1 MLTFVI
7 IISVHIMHIWIT
19 FLSAIG
25 NLDTFAE
32 GHRDNSK
39 GIKENKEITKKCDYS
54 LYTRRSVGRDS
65 TVGIETR

>member
-19 FLSAIG
+19 FLSATG

-32 GHRDNSK
+32 GHRDISK
-39 GIKENKEITKKCDYS
+39 GMKVNKKIIKKCDYS
-54 LYTRRSVGRDS
+54 LYTRFVGRDS
-65 TVGIETR
+65 TVGIVTR